1 VTEVLSDDRPARLP
15 RPVRRSLAVGALG
28 LALALACGELAV
40 RAHETSTLRGCVR
53 AAESDLVDV
62 ARRAAAVEAYAGPA
76 LRGASTPPRVRR
88 SLASLVEQSIGA
100 GLPDLER
107 DQQLCRSTWALHPA
121 ARQARRDY
129 LAWFDQRLRQLTAAA
144 ADLDALHTDVPGLDA
159 ARDEAVRSLAAVRV
173 SP

>member
-1 VTEVLSDDRPARLP
+1 VIDLLSDDRPARQP
-15 RPVRRSLAVGALG
+15 RRVRRSLAVGGLG

-76 LRGASTPPRVRR
+76 LRGVSTPPRVRR

-100 GLPDLER
+100 GLPDLQR
-107 DQQLCRSTWALHPA
+107 DEHLCRSTWALHPA
-121 ARQARRDY
+121 ARQARHDY
-129 LAWFDQRLRQLTAAA
+129 LAWFHQRLRQLTAAA
-144 ADLDALHTDVPGLDA
+144 AHLDALHTDVPGLDA